1 MLLSAIESLGLYK
14 NKFSLHSL
22 RSGGTTAAAEG
33 GVKDRLFKKNTEGGR
48 AIKLWMVMG

>member
-22 RSGGTTAAAEG
+22 RSGGTSAAQRAG
-33 GVKDRLFKKNTEGGR
+33 LKIGYLKKTQKVEER
-48 AIKLWMVMG
+48 